1 MFSCSLVSLFLT
13 KYYSLVSAA
22 LSAVSIITKVST
34 RVFHDSNSRVL
45 IFGAFNI
52 RRVNITF
59 NKKLLFANNSRYD
72 SNAKYKLGMP
82 VSDYNVLI
90 ESEVG
95 YSAPVYSMYGVDI
108 IASVE
113 NKLIIVGTVLLTGG
127 RVYFHCQ
134 AYKSNRG
141 FFTR

>member
-1 MFSCSLVSLFLT
+1 M
-13 KYYSLVSAA
+13 
-22 LSAVSIITKVST
+22 
-34 RVFHDSNSRVL
+34 L

-59 NKKLLFANNSRYD
+59 NKKLVFANNSRYD
-72 SNAKYKLGMP
+72 SNAKYKLGIP

-113 NKLIIVGTVLLTGG
+113 DTD
-127 RVYFHCQ
+127 
-134 AYKSNRG
+134 
-141 FFTR
+141 